1 MNDFTIL
8 LLNIGAL
15 IALAWLFLCVIKET
29 RYYE

>member
-1 MNDFTIL
+1 MNDFMIL

-15 IALAWLFLCVIKET
+15 IALAWLFIYVIRET